1 MSETTRLTARRFP
14 ARRFPPP
21 WSVRTRTRWALRRR
35 TESIKLLRNQL
46 FGVVLCLVG
55 TNYINSANAQQ
66 TDQQTIV
73 TKAEAALAAK
83 IKCRD
88 FRKNAN
94 GTWTSGPNTK
104 IGTNAFPQHTFD
116 NHGVSIGG
124 ADLATVL
131 NRKCSVAPLPQNRP
145 PIESSKPTETS
156 PEPSPSQE
164 SPEPNGD
171 DPDSP
176 QPRDQLMRPNL
187 NAAVD
192 SNIHRQQK
200 AAVREPMG

>member
-1 MSETTRLTARRFP
+1 M
-14 ARRFPPP
+14 
-21 WSVRTRTRWALRRR
+21 
-35 TESIKLLRNQL
+35 
-46 FGVVLCLVG
+46 LCLVG

-73 TKAEAALAAK
+73 TKAETALAAK
-83 IKCRD
+83 IKCGD

-104 IGTNAFPQHTFD
+104 IGTNAFPKHTFD

-171 DPDSP
+171 DPDSQGS
-176 QPRDQLMRPNL
+176 QPRDQLNETQFKLRRWIAISIASKSAFPQSSFLTL
-187 NAAVD
+187 NCSAASD
-192 SNIHRQQK
+192 CRRRLFN
-200 AAVREPMG
+200 